1 MSNRKVITLIAG
13 LLLAVLGI
21 WFWLGQVDAKI
32 ISQDTIIRRVV
43 IGSAKTENAY
53 LSLAYTAD
61 SQKYLYVNVVIDL
74 NQDGK
79 FASYQR
85 DGKTQKEWVI
95 QNMDT
100 KVFANEGGNYDFK
113 LIDPDVDNRK
123 NFATKIILTKG
134 PLKNW
139 QGKKIRGSGYQTT
152 KTPSLEIEDVSTRFT
167 LNPEGKTSGGIT
179 ENLVTPA
186 LAQSEQIPSLPPKD
200 GESEATK
207 TGEAQGQA
215 SQGKTKEK
223 TIETLSKEFEVFNG
237 DVPDITQGK
246 DECAP
251 TAIANSLLW
260 LAKKNNFA
268 DKMPKTQGELINE
281 LKSLKIYRISTDL
294 KMKLSKTSKKEGD

>member
-1 MSNRKVITLIAG
+1 MSNRKVITLVAG
-13 LLLAVLGI
+13 LLLAVLGM
-21 WFWLGQVDAKI
+21 WLWLGQVDAKI

-152 KTPSLEIEDVSTRFT
+152 KTPSLEIDDVGARFT
-167 LNPEGKTSGGIT
+167 INPEGKTSGGFT

-186 LAQSEQIPSLPPKD
+186 LAQSEQIPNRPPQD
-200 GESEATK
+200 GESDATK

-215 SQGKTKEK
+215 SPRQAKE
-223 TIETLSKEFEVFNG
+223 
-237 DVPDITQGK
+237 
-246 DECAP
+246 
-251 TAIANSLLW
+251 
-260 LAKKNNFA
+260 
-268 DKMPKTQGELINE
+268 
-281 LKSLKIYRISTDL
+281 
-294 KMKLSKTSKKEGD
+294 